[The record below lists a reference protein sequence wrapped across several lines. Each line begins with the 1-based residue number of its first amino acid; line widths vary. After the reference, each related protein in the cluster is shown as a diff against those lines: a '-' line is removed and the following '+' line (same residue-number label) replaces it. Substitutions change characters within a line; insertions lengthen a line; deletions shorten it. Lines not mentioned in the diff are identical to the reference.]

1 MRAPDPG
8 TPSRRRRLAG
18 AGVGGIVGL
27 LAGGAVYALGS
38 PMLERSAGLLRELQG
53 PLWNVVP
60 VLAVVG
66 AAAGWALAARSR

>member
-1 MRAPDPG
+1 
-8 TPSRRRRLAG
+8 
-18 AGVGGIVGL
+18 
-27 LAGGAVYALGS
+27 VYALGS
-38 PMLERSAGLLRELQG
+38 PVLERSAGLLRELQG